1 MRRLKLFLLY
11 TFILSIVFGQDKKS
25 ENFLTKLNLGAFKLR
40 SVGPALTSGRVS
52 DFAVHPDKRHE
63 YYVAT
68 SSGGV
73 WKTINGGAN
82 YTPIFDQQGS
92 YSIGC
97 ITMDPNNPYVIW
109 VGTGENN
116 NQRSVGYGDGIYR
129 SKDGGKTWK
138 HMGLKNS
145 EHIAKIIVDPRNSN
159 IVYVAAIG
167 PLWSEG
173 GDRGLYKSMDGGKTW
188 ESKIKVDEH
197 TGVTDLIMDPNNP
210 DVLYAATYQRRRH
223 VFTWMS
229 GGPGSGLYKSTDSG
243 ESWEQLKTGLPTSI
257 IGRIGLA
264 MSPADSDIV
273 YAIVEAMD
281 GQQGF
286 YRTSNRGGSWKKM
299 SNYVTSGNY
308 YQEIVVDPKDVN
320 TVYSL
325 STYNMVTRDGGKTF
339 SRLGEK
345 NKHVDNHV
353 MWIDPDDTDYLL
365 VGCDGGIYESFD
377 RGKNWIYKENLPVT
391 QFYKVTVD
399 NDLPFYNIYGGT
411 QDNYSL
417 GGPSRTKSQNGITNE
432 DWFVTLGG
440 DGFESAVDPENPN
453 IIYAQYQYGNLYR
466 FDKASGERIDIK
478 PRARKNENAY
488 TWNWDAP
495 LQVSSHVPKR
505 VYFAANKL
513 FRSDDRG
520 NTWEVISD
528 ELSRGVDRNKLK
540 VMGRTWSVDMIE
552 KNGGVSKFGAAIA
565 FHESPIDKNLLYVGT
580 DDGLIHVTENSGNT
594 WKKYER
600 FSNVPKMTYVNMLLA
615 SQHDE
620 NVVYSVFNN
629 HKKGDFKPYL
639 FRSDNKGKS
648 WKSISSNLPI
658 RGSVYSIAEDHIDP
672 NLLFVG
678 TEFGLFFSLDG
689 GAYWKQIK
697 AGLPTIA
704 VRDLAIQEREND
716 LVLGTFGRGFYVLDD
731 YSALRN
737 INQRNMQQEAQIFP
751 IKDGL
756 MFIQGSRIGGNDK
769 GFQGENYFT
778 TPNPPVGVTFTYFLK
793 ESINTLENKRKK
805 KEAKLRNE
813 GKDVSYP
820 SFEDFRKEKEE
831 KKPHLIFTISDKS
844 GNIIR
849 RLSKPARAGV
859 NRLTWDYKMFSAGPI
874 NDSDAKKGFP
884 SSGAYVAPGEY
895 TVTMSKVID
904 GLSTNI
910 AGPVSFRTKTLSD
923 VTLPANNRRELSAF
937 QEQIGRL
944 QSVIRTMN
952 TKLNNTSKELG
963 QMRAAAQ
970 GIKNDNSKILMGIDL
985 AQEKITIIQR
995 KLNGDWLAYRLD
1007 VDLPPSISDRVN
1019 RAAYGVLSS
1028 SSAPTTTQRE
1038 AYNIANSELE
1048 PLQKEL
1054 NSFLDNDMKRMI
1066 DMLNRSGAPYTTNR
1080 KSN

>member
-1 MRRLKLFLLY
+1 MKRLKLFLLY
-11 TFILSIVFGQDKKS
+11 SFILSIVFGQEKKS
-25 ENFLTKLNLGAFKLR
+25 ENFLSKLNLGAFKLR
-40 SVGPALTSGRVS
+40 SVGPALTSGRIS

-82 YTPIFDQQGS
+82 YTPIFDRQGS

-97 ITMDPNNPYVIW
+97 ITMDPNNPYIIW

-129 SKDGGKTWK
+129 SKDGGKTWD

-159 IVYVAAIG
+159 IIYVAAIG

-173 GDRGLYKSMDGGKTW
+173 GDRGLYKSVDGGKTW
-188 ESKIKVDEH
+188 ESKINVDEH

-210 DVLYAATYQRRRH
+210 DVLYASTYQRRRH

-243 ESWEQLKTGLPTSI
+243 ENWEQLKTGLPTSI

-264 MSPADSDIV
+264 MSQADSDIV
-273 YAIVEAMD
+273 YAIVEAMN

-325 STYNMVTRDGGKTF
+325 STYNMVTRDGGKSF

-353 MWIDPDDTDYLL
+353 MWIDPNDTDYLL
-365 VGCDGGIYESFD
+365 NGCDGGIYESFD

-440 DGFESAVDPENPN
+440 DGFESAVDPENSN
-453 IIYAQYQYGNLYR
+453 IVYAQYQHGNLYR
-466 FDKASGERIDIK
+466 YDKASGERIDIK

-495 LQVSSHVPKR
+495 LQASRHVPKR
-505 VYFAANKL
+505 IYFAANKL

-520 NTWEVISD
+520 NTWDVISD
-528 ELSRGVDRNKLK
+528 ELSREVDRNKLK

-565 FHESPIDKNLLYVGT
+565 FHESPLNKDLLYVGT

-615 SQHDE
+615 SQHNE
-620 NVVYSVFNN
+620 NVIYSVFNN

-648 WKSISSNLPI
+648 WKSISSNLPN
-658 RGSVYSIAEDHIDP
+658 RGSVYSVAEDHIDP
-672 NLLFVG
+672 NLLFAG

-737 INQRNMQQEAQIFP
+737 INQRNMQQEAEIFP

-756 MFIQGSRIGGNDK
+756 MFIETSRIGGNDK
-769 GFQGENYFT
+769 GFQGESFFT
-778 TPNPPVGVTFTYFLK
+778 TPNPTVGVSFTYYLK
-793 ESINTLENKRKK
+793 ESIKTLENKRKS
-805 KEAKLRNE
+805 KEAQLRKA

-820 SFEDFRKEKEE
+820 SFEDFRNEKEE

-849 RLSKPARAGV
+849 RLSKPAISGINQV
-859 NRLTWDYKMFSAGPI
+859 TWDYKMFNAGPI
-874 NDSDAKKGFP
+874 NNSDAKKGFP
-884 SSGAYVAPGEY
+884 SSGAYTAPGEY
-895 TVTMSKVID
+895 IVTMSKVIN
-904 GLSTNI
+904 GASTDI
-910 AGPVSFRTKTLSD
+910 AGPVSFRTKTLND
-923 VTLPANNRRELSAF
+923 VTLPAENRRELSDF
-937 QEQIGRL
+937 QEKIGRL
-944 QSVIRTMN
+944 QSAIRTMN
-952 TKLNNTSKELG
+952 GRLNNSSKEL
-963 QMRAAAQ
+963 QDMRAASQ
-970 GIKNDNSKILMGIDL
+970 GIKTDNSKILMGIDL
-985 AQEKITIIQR
+985 AEQKIAKIQR
-995 KLNGDWLAYRLD
+995 KLNGERLAYRLD
-1007 VDLPPSISDRVN
+1007 IDLPPSISDRVN

-1028 SSAPTTTQRE
+1028 SSAPTNTQRD
-1038 AYNIANSELE
+1038 AYKIATSDFQPLE
-1048 PLQKEL
+1048 KEL
-1054 NSFLDNDMKRMI
+1054 NSFIDNDMKRII
-1066 DMLNRSGAPYTTNR
+1066 DMLNRSDAPYTINR
-1080 KSN
+1080 K

>member
-1 MRRLKLFLLY
+1 MKRLKLFLLY
-11 TFILSIVFGQDKKS
+11 SFILSIVFGQEKKS
-25 ENFLTKLNLGAFKLR
+25 ENFLSKLNLGAFKLR
-40 SVGPALTSGRVS
+40 SVGPALTSGRIS

-82 YTPIFDQQGS
+82 YTPIFDRQGS

-97 ITMDPNNPYVIW
+97 ITMDPNNPYIIW

-129 SKDGGKTWK
+129 SKDGGKTWD

-159 IVYVAAIG
+159 IIYVAAIG

-173 GDRGLYKSMDGGKTW
+173 GDRGLYKSVDGGKTW
-188 ESKIKVDEH
+188 ESKISVDEH

-243 ESWEQLKTGLPTSI
+243 ENWEQLKTGLPSSI

-325 STYNMVTRDGGKTF
+325 STYNMVTRDGGKSF

-353 MWIDPDDTDYLL
+353 MWIDPNDTDYLL
-365 VGCDGGIYESFD
+365 NGCDGGIYESFD

-466 FDKASGERIDIK
+466 YDKASGERIDIK

-495 LQVSSHVPKR
+495 LQASSHVPKR
-505 VYFAANKL
+505 IYFAANKL

-520 NTWEVISD
+520 NTWDVISD
-528 ELSRGVDRNKLK
+528 ELSREVDRNKLK

-565 FHESPIDKNLLYVGT
+565 FHESPLNKDLLYVGT

-615 SQHDE
+615 SQHNE

-639 FRSDNKGKS
+639 FKSENKGKS
-648 WKSISSNLPI
+648 WKSISSNLPN

-672 NLLFVG
+672 NLLFAG

-737 INQRNMQQEAQIFP
+737 INQRNMQQEAEIFP

-756 MFIQGSRIGGNDK
+756 MFIETSRIGGNDK
-769 GFQGENYFT
+769 GFQGEGFFT
-778 TPNPPVGVTFTYFLK
+778 TPNPTVGVTFTYYLK
-793 ESINTLENKRKK
+793 ESIKTLENKRKS
-805 KEAKLRNE
+805 KEAQLRKA

-820 SFEDFRKEKEE
+820 TFEDFRNEKEE

-849 RLSKPARAGV
+849 RLSKPAISGV
-859 NRLTWDYKMFSAGPI
+859 NQVTWDYKMFNAGPI
-874 NDSDAKKGFP
+874 NNSDAKKGFP
-884 SSGAYVAPGEY
+884 SSGAYTAPGEY
-895 TVTMSKVID
+895 TVTMSKVIN
-904 GLSTNI
+904 GASTDI
-910 AGPVSFRTKTLSD
+910 AGPVSFRTKTLND
-923 VTLPANNRRELSAF
+923 VTLPAENRRELSDF
-937 QEQIGRL
+937 QEKIGRL
-944 QSVIRTMN
+944 QSAIRTMN
-952 TKLNNTSKELG
+952 GRLNNSSKEL
-963 QMRAAAQ
+963 QDMRAAAQ
-970 GIKNDNSKILMGIDL
+970 GIKTDNSKILIGIDL
-985 AQEKITIIQR
+985 AEQKIAKIQR
-995 KLNGDWLAYRLD
+995 KLNGERLAYRLD
-1007 VDLPPSISDRVN
+1007 IDLPPSISDRVN

-1028 SSAPTTTQRE
+1028 SSAPTNTQRD
-1038 AYNIANSELE
+1038 AYKIASSDFQPLE
-1048 PLQKEL
+1048 KEL
-1054 NSFLDNDMKRMI
+1054 NSFIDNDMKRII
-1066 DMLNRSGAPYTTNR
+1066 DMLNRSDAPYTINR
-1080 KSN
+1080 K

>member
-243 ESWEQLKTGLPTSI
+243 ESWEQLKTGLPSSI

-264 MSPADSDIV
+264 ISPADSDIV

-325 STYNMVTRDGGKTF
+325 STYNMVTHDGGKSF

-353 MWIDPDDTDYLL
+353 MWIDPEDTDYLL

-658 RGSVYSIAEDHIDP
+658 RGSVYSIAEDHIDS

-716 LVLGTFGRGFYVLDD
+716 LVLATFGRGFYVLDD

-831 KKPHLIFTISDKS
+831 KKPHIIFTISDKS

-952 TKLNNTSKELG
+952 TRLNNTSKELA

>member
-1 MRRLKLFLLY
+1 MKRLKLCLLY
-11 TFILSIVFGQDKKS
+11 SFILSIVFGQEKKS

-145 EHIAKIIVDPRNSN
+145 EHIAKIIIDPRNSN
-159 IVYVAAIG
+159 IVYVASIG

-173 GDRGLYKSMDGGKTW
+173 GDRGLYKSIDGGKTW

-308 YQEIVVDPKDVN
+308 YQEIVVDPKDIN

-615 SQHDE
+615 SQHNE

-831 KKPHLIFTISDKS
+831 KKPHLIFAISDKS

-952 TKLNNTSKELG
+952 TRLNNTSKELG

-1066 DMLNRSGAPYTTNR
+1066 DILNRSGAPYTTNR

>member
-1 MRRLKLFLLY
+1 
-11 TFILSIVFGQDKKS
+11 
-25 ENFLTKLNLGAFKLR
+25 
-40 SVGPALTSGRVS
+40 
-52 DFAVHPDKRHE
+52 
-63 YYVAT
+63 
-68 SSGGV
+68 
-73 WKTINGGAN
+73 
-82 YTPIFDQQGS
+82 
-92 YSIGC
+92 
-97 ITMDPNNPYVIW
+97 
-109 VGTGENN
+109 
-116 NQRSVGYGDGIYR
+116 
-129 SKDGGKTWK
+129 
-138 HMGLKNS
+138 
-145 EHIAKIIVDPRNSN
+145 
-159 IVYVAAIG
+159 
-167 PLWSEG
+167 
-173 GDRGLYKSMDGGKTW
+173 
-188 ESKIKVDEH
+188 
-197 TGVTDLIMDPNNP
+197 
-210 DVLYAATYQRRRH
+210 
-223 VFTWMS
+223 
-229 GGPGSGLYKSTDSG
+229 
-243 ESWEQLKTGLPTSI
+243 
-257 IGRIGLA
+257 
-264 MSPADSDIV
+264 
-273 YAIVEAMD
+273 
-281 GQQGF
+281 
-286 YRTSNRGGSWKKM
+286 
-299 SNYVTSGNY
+299 
-308 YQEIVVDPKDVN
+308 
-320 TVYSL
+320 
-325 STYNMVTRDGGKTF
+325 
-339 SRLGEK
+339 
-345 NKHVDNHV
+345 
-353 MWIDPDDTDYLL
+353 
-365 VGCDGGIYESFD
+365 
-377 RGKNWIYKENLPVT
+377 
-391 QFYKVTVD
+391 
-399 NDLPFYNIYGGT
+399 
-411 QDNYSL
+411 
-417 GGPSRTKSQNGITNE
+417 
-432 DWFVTLGG
+432 
-440 DGFESAVDPENPN
+440 
-453 IIYAQYQYGNLYR
+453 
-466 FDKASGERIDIK
+466 
-478 PRARKNENAY
+478 
-488 TWNWDAP
+488 
-495 LQVSSHVPKR
+495 
-505 VYFAANKL
+505 
-513 FRSDDRG
+513 
-520 NTWEVISD
+520 
-528 ELSRGVDRNKLK
+528 
-540 VMGRTWSVDMIE
+540 MIE
-552 KNGGVSKFGAAIA
+552 KNGGVAKFGAAIA
-565 FHESPIDKNLLYVGT
+565 FHESPIDKKLLYVGT
-580 DDGLIHVTENSGNT
+580 DDGLIHVTESSGNT

>member
-116 NQRSVGYGDGIYR
+116 NQRSVGYGDGVYR

-243 ESWEQLKTGLPTSI
+243 ESWEQLKTGLPSSI

-952 TKLNNTSKELG
+952 TRLNNTSKELA

>member
-159 IVYVAAIG
+159 IVYVASIG

-173 GDRGLYKSMDGGKTW
+173 GDRGLYKSIDGGKTW

>member
-1 MRRLKLFLLY
+1 MQRIKQLLLYSFLLP
-11 TFILSIVFGQDKKS
+11 FLVGQEKKNEHFLS
-25 ENFLTKLNLGAFKLR
+25 KLDLGAFKLR

-52 DFAVHPDKRHE
+52 DFAVHPDKRYE

-82 YTPIFDQQGS
+82 FKPIFDQQGS

-129 SKDGGKTWK
+129 SKDGGNTWK

-145 EHIAKIIVDPRNSN
+145 EHIAKIIIDPRNSKT
-159 IVYVAAIG
+159 IYVAAIG

-173 GDRGLYKSMDGGKTW
+173 GDRGLYKSVDGGETW
-188 ESKIKVDEH
+188 ENKINVDQH

-243 ESWEQLKTGLPTSI
+243 ETWEQLKTGLPTSI

-264 MSPADSDIV
+264 ISPANSDIV
-273 YAIVEAMD
+273 YAIIEAMD

-299 SNYVTSGNY
+299 SSYTTSGNY
-308 YQEIVVDPKDVN
+308 YQEIVADPKDVN

-325 STYNMVTRDGGKTF
+325 STYNMVTRDGGKSF

-353 MWIDPDDTDYLL
+353 MWIDPDDTNYLL

-377 RGKNWIYKENLPVT
+377 KGNNWLYKENLPVT

-417 GGPSRTKSQNGITNE
+417 GGPSRTKSRNGISNE

-466 FDKASGERIDIK
+466 YDKASGERIDIK
-478 PRARKNENAY
+478 PRARKGENAY

-495 LQVSSHVPKR
+495 LQVSNHVPKR
-505 VYFAANKL
+505 IYFAANKL

-520 NTWEVISD
+520 NSWKVISD
-528 ELSRGVDRNKLK
+528 ELSREVDRNKLK

-565 FHESPIDKNLLYVGT
+565 FHESPLNENLLYVGT
-580 DDGLIHVTENSGNT
+580 DDGLIHVTENSGAT

-600 FSNVPKMTYVNMLLA
+600 FSSVPKMTYVNMILA
-615 SQHDE
+615 SQHNE

-629 HKKGDFKPYL
+629 HKKGDFKPYIL
-639 FRSDNKGKS
+639 KSDNKGKS
-648 WKSISSNLPI
+648 WKSISSNLPE
-658 RGSVYSIAEDHIDP
+658 RGSVYSIAEDHINS

-689 GAYWKQIK
+689 GEYWKQIK
-697 AGLPTIA
+697 RGLPTIA
-704 VRDLAIQEREND
+704 VRDLAIQQREND
-716 LVLGTFGRGFYVLDD
+716 LILGTFGRGFYVLDD
-731 YSALRN
+731 YSPLRD
-737 INQRNMQQEAQIFP
+737 INQRIIKEEATIFP

-756 MFIQGSRIGGNDK
+756 MFIESSRIGGNDK
-769 GFQGENYFT
+769 GFQGESFFA
-778 TPNPPVGVTFTYFLK
+778 TPNPPVGVTFTYYLK
-793 ESINTLENKRKK
+793 ESIKTLEDKRKK
-805 KEAKLRNE
+805 KEAELRKE
-813 GKDVSYP
+813 GKNVSYP
-820 SFEDFRKEKEE
+820 RFEDFRKEKEE
-831 KKPHLIFTISDKS
+831 KPPHLIFTISDNS

-849 RLSKPARAGV
+849 RLSKKAKAGV

-874 NDSDAKKGFP
+874 NEGDAKKGFP
-884 SSGAYVAPGEY
+884 SAGAYIAPGEY
-895 TVTMSKVID
+895 TVMMSKVVN
-904 GLSTNI
+904 GLSTDI
-910 AGPVSFRTKTLSD
+910 AGPVSFRTKTLND
-923 VTLPANNRRELSAF
+923 VTLPAKNRRELSEF
-937 QEQIGRL
+937 QEKIGRL
-944 QSVIRTMN
+944 QSAIRTMN
-952 TKLNNTSKELG
+952 GRLNNSSKEL
-963 QMRAAAQ
+963 QNMRAAAQ
-970 GIKNDNSKILMGIDL
+970 GIKTDNTKILIEIDI
-985 AQEKITIIQR
+985 AEEKMIKIQL
-995 KLNGDWLAYRLD
+995 KLNGDRLAYRLD
-1007 VDLPPSISDRVN
+1007 IDLPPSISDRVN

-1028 SSAPTTTQRE
+1028 TSTPTKTQRDAFKI
-1038 AYNIANSELE
+1038 AYDEFE
-1048 PLQKEL
+1048 PLNKEL
-1054 NSFLDNDMKRMI
+1054 NSLIDNDLRKII
-1066 DMLNRSGAPYTTNR
+1066 DMLNRSGAPYTFNR

>member
-243 ESWEQLKTGLPTSI
+243 ESWEQLKTGLPSSI

-952 TKLNNTSKELG
+952 TRLNNTSKELA

>member
-1 MRRLKLFLLY
+1 MKRLKLFLLY
-11 TFILSIVFGQDKKS
+11 SFILSIVFGQEKKS

-145 EHIAKIIVDPRNSN
+145 EHIAKIIIDPRNSN
-159 IVYVAAIG
+159 IVYVASIG

-173 GDRGLYKSMDGGKTW
+173 GDRGLYKSIDGGKTW

-308 YQEIVVDPKDVN
+308 YQEIVVDPKDIN

-615 SQHDE
+615 SQHNE

-716 LVLGTFGRGFYVLDD
+716 LILGTFGRGFYVLDD

-820 SFEDFRKEKEE
+820 SFEDFQKEKEE
-831 KKPHLIFTISDKS
+831 KKPHLIFAISDKS

-952 TKLNNTSKELG
+952 TRLNNTSKELG

-1048 PLQKEL
+1048 PLKKEL
-1054 NSFLDNDMKRMI
+1054 NSFLDNDMKRII

-1080 KSN
+1080 ESN

>member
-173 GDRGLYKSMDGGKTW
+173 GDRGLYKSIDGGKTW

-615 SQHDE
+615 SQHNE

-952 TKLNNTSKELG
+952 TRLNNTSKELA

>member
-243 ESWEQLKTGLPTSI
+243 ESWEQLKTGLPSSI

-716 LVLGTFGRGFYVLDD
+716 LILGTFGRGFYVLDD

-952 TKLNNTSKELG
+952 TRLNNTSKELA

>member
-63 YYVAT
+63 YYIAT

-159 IVYVAAIG
+159 IVYVASIG

-173 GDRGLYKSMDGGKTW
+173 GDRGLYKSIDGGKTW

>member
-952 TKLNNTSKELG
+952 TRLNNTSKELG

>member
-73 WKTINGGAN
+73 WKTINGGTN

-243 ESWEQLKTGLPTSI
+243 ESWEQLKTGLPSSI

-615 SQHDE
+615 SQHNE

>member
-353 MWIDPDDTDYLL
+353 MWIDPEDTDYLL

-952 TKLNNTSKELG
+952 TRLNNTSKELA

>member
-1 MRRLKLFLLY
+1 MKRLKLFLLY
-11 TFILSIVFGQDKKS
+11 SFILSIVFGQEKKS
-25 ENFLTKLNLGAFKLR
+25 ENFLSKLNLGAFKLR
-40 SVGPALTSGRVS
+40 SVGPALTSGRIS

-82 YTPIFDQQGS
+82 YTPIFDRQGS

-97 ITMDPNNPYVIW
+97 ITMDPNNPYIIW

-129 SKDGGKTWK
+129 SKDGGKTWE

-159 IVYVAAIG
+159 IIYVAAIG

-173 GDRGLYKSMDGGKTW
+173 GDRGLYKSVDGGKTW
-188 ESKIKVDEH
+188 ESKISVDEH

-243 ESWEQLKTGLPTSI
+243 ENWEQLKTGLPSSI

>member
-116 NQRSVGYGDGIYR
+116 NQRSVGYGDGIYL

-159 IVYVAAIG
+159 IVYVASIG

-173 GDRGLYKSMDGGKTW
+173 GDRGLYKSIDGGKTW

-716 LVLGTFGRGFYVLDD
+716 LILGTFGRGFYVLDD

-952 TKLNNTSKELG
+952 TRLNNTSKELG

>member
-1 MRRLKLFLLY
+1 MKRLKLFLLY
-11 TFILSIVFGQDKKS
+11 SFILSIVFGQEKKS
-25 ENFLTKLNLGAFKLR
+25 ENFLSKLNLGAFKLR
-40 SVGPALTSGRVS
+40 SVGPALTSGRIS

-82 YTPIFDQQGS
+82 YTPIFDRQGS

-97 ITMDPNNPYVIW
+97 ITMDPNNPYIIW

-116 NQRSVGYGDGIYR
+116 NQRSVAYGDGIYR
-129 SKDGGKTWK
+129 SKDGGKTWD

-159 IVYVAAIG
+159 IIYVAAIG

-173 GDRGLYKSMDGGKTW
+173 GDRGLYKSVDGGKTW
-188 ESKIKVDEH
+188 ESKINVDEH

-210 DVLYAATYQRRRH
+210 DVLYASTYQRRRH

-243 ESWEQLKTGLPTSI
+243 ENWEQLKTGLPTSI

-264 MSPADSDIV
+264 MSQADSDIV
-273 YAIVEAMD
+273 YAIVEAMN

-325 STYNMVTRDGGKTF
+325 STYNMVTRDGGKSF

-353 MWIDPDDTDYLL
+353 MWIDPNDTDYLL
-365 VGCDGGIYESFD
+365 NGCDGGIYESFD

-453 IIYAQYQYGNLYR
+453 IVYAQYQYGNLYR
-466 FDKASGERIDIK
+466 YDKASGERIDIK

-495 LQVSSHVPKR
+495 LQASRHVPKR
-505 VYFAANKL
+505 IYFAANKL

-520 NTWEVISD
+520 NTWDVISD
-528 ELSRGVDRNKLK
+528 ELSREVDRNKLK

-565 FHESPIDKNLLYVGT
+565 FHESPLNKDLLYVGT

-615 SQHDE
+615 SQHNE
-620 NVVYSVFNN
+620 NVIYSVFNN

-648 WKSISSNLPI
+648 WKSISSNLPN
-658 RGSVYSIAEDHIDP
+658 RGSVYSVAEDHIDP
-672 NLLFVG
+672 NLLFAG

-737 INQRNMQQEAQIFP
+737 INQRNMQQEAEIFP

-756 MFIQGSRIGGNDK
+756 MFIETSRIGGNDK
-769 GFQGENYFT
+769 GFQGESFFT
-778 TPNPPVGVTFTYFLK
+778 TPNPTVGVSFTYYLK
-793 ESINTLENKRKK
+793 ESIKTLENKRKS
-805 KEAKLRNE
+805 KEAQLRKA

-820 SFEDFRKEKEE
+820 SFEDFRNEKEE

-849 RLSKPARAGV
+849 RLSKPAISGINQV
-859 NRLTWDYKMFSAGPI
+859 TWDYKMFNAGPI
-874 NDSDAKKGFP
+874 NNSDAKKGFP
-884 SSGAYVAPGEY
+884 SSGAYTAPGEY
-895 TVTMSKVID
+895 IVTMSKVIN
-904 GLSTNI
+904 GASTDI
-910 AGPVSFRTKTLSD
+910 AGPVSFRTKTLND
-923 VTLPANNRRELSAF
+923 VTLPAENRRELSDF
-937 QEQIGRL
+937 QEKIGRL
-944 QSVIRTMN
+944 QSAIRTMN
-952 TKLNNTSKELG
+952 GRLNNSSKEL
-963 QMRAAAQ
+963 QDMRAASQ
-970 GIKNDNSKILMGIDL
+970 GIKTDNSKILMGIDL
-985 AQEKITIIQR
+985 AEQKIAKIQR
-995 KLNGDWLAYRLD
+995 KLNGERLAYRLD
-1007 VDLPPSISDRVN
+1007 IDLPPSISDRVN

-1028 SSAPTTTQRE
+1028 SSAPTNTQRD
-1038 AYNIANSELE
+1038 AYKIATSDFQPLE
-1048 PLQKEL
+1048 KEL
-1054 NSFLDNDMKRMI
+1054 NSFIDNDMKRII
-1066 DMLNRSGAPYTTNR
+1066 DMLNRSDAPYTINR
-1080 KSN
+1080 K